1 MSRRL
6 RIILVSV
13 GAAVVVVG
21 AGLAAVRWVVLR
33 DTAAPAS
40 LGDALARYRAASAAS
55 STPVPTGVYLYST
68 TGSESVSALGGTTHD
83 YPARSTITV
92 TEAPCGMALRW
103 DVLRTRSVTW
113 RVCAAPAPGAA
124 QRLTG
129 WSERHQFFG
138 QDDATDWT
146 CSPADWLPAAGA
158 PGEARPYRCDGGDTV
173 QSGTLTVV
181 GTEAVNVGGARVR
194 AVHLRIAQDDAG
206 AARGR
211 ILDERWLEPR
221 SGLPVRLRYRVR
233 SVNDSP
239 VGDVTFTEEY
249 DLRLLSLE
257 PRT

>member
-1 MSRRL
+1 MSGRL
-6 RIILVSV
+6 RIILVAAGASV
-13 GAAVVVVG
+13 VAVA

-40 LGDALARYRAASAAS
+40 LSDALVRYRDATAAGSTPAAS
-55 STPVPTGVYLYST
+55 GVYRYAT
-68 TGSESVSALGGTTHD
+68 TGFESVSALGGTTHH
-83 YPARSTITV
+83 YPPRSTITV
-92 TEAPCGMALRW
+92 TDAPCGMALRW

-113 RVCAAPAPGAA
+113 RVCAAPAGGGA
-124 QRLTG
+124 QRLAG

-146 CSPADWLPAAGA
+146 CPVAVWLPAHGA
-158 PGEARPYRCDGGDTV
+158 VGGARPYRCDGGDTV
-173 QSGTLTVV
+173 QRGTLSVV
-181 GTEAVNVGGARVR
+181 GTETLDVGGVHVR
-194 AVHLRIAQDDAG
+194 SVHVLIAQDDAG

-211 ILDERWLEPR
+211 IREERWLER
-221 SGLPVRLRYRVR
+221 ETGLPLRMRYRVR
-233 SVNDSP
+233 SANDSP